1 MPIEKIVIAGGGV
14 AAWLS
19 ALALARHTT
28 CAIIVLEEGEDFS
41 LGLPLA
47 VETTLPSILKFHE
60 LVGLD
65 TNQVVTQTGSSY
77 ALGRALSNWT
87 MNPAPAFHPYGDI
100 GASLGPIGFQHLVS
114 RLRDEGLAV
123 NFANYSLGALCAQS
137 DRFAPPRLDSRSVLS
152 TMAFGLHL
160 NISEYRHLI
169 RNTAMLLGVE
179 KLDGQPTKLT
189 LDDKG
194 VILSFDTNT
203 GHTLN
208 GDLFIDCTGQ
218 ARRLARELPHFGFED
233 WSHWLP
239 CNHARTVTSCATMPP
254 QLYAHIDAHLTG
266 WQRFAATQTS
276 MEELVITNSKSPDGF
291 AFCSGR
297 IASPWMGNCIAIG
310 GSAAIIDPLASTQL
324 HLAGKAIERLLKL
337 FPNDKAATVEAS
349 EYNRQTIEELEGAR
363 DFAIAHYK
371 CNGRIGEAF
380 WDDCRSMTVPDR
392 LAHKVALYESCG
404 RMALHD
410 EESFEQWDWISVF
423 DASGVRPRNYDTMAK
438 VIPKDRIETFLAQVR
453 TVMLKAV
460 GSMPTQQE
468 YLQLGK
474 DAA

>member
-1 MPIEKIVIAGGGV
+1 MPIEKIVIAGGGI

-28 CAIIVLEEGEDFS
+28 CAIIVLDDGEDFS
-41 LGLPLA
+41 LGLPLS
-47 VETTLPSILKFHE
+47 VETTLPSISQLHE

-87 MNPAPAFHPYGDI
+87 MNSATAFHPYGDI

-114 RLRDEGLAV
+114 RLRGDGEIV

-137 DRFAPPRLDSRSVLS
+137 GRFAPPYADSRSVLS
-152 TMAFGLHL
+152 TMTFGLHL
-160 NISEYRHLI
+160 NISEYRNLVKSA
-169 RNTAMLLGVE
+169 AMQLGVE
-179 KLDGQPTKLT
+179 TLPGQPTKLT
-189 LDDKG
+189 LDDRG
-194 VILSFDTNT
+194 VILSLNTNT
-203 GHTLN
+203 DQTIS
-208 GDLFIDCTGQ
+208 GDLFLDCTGQ
-218 ARRLARELPHFGFED
+218 PRLLATKLPHFGFQD

-239 CNHARTVTSCATMPP
+239 CNHVRTDKSRASTPP
-254 QLYAHIDAHLTG
+254 QLYAHIDAHETG
-266 WQRFAATQTS
+266 WQRFAATQTA
-276 MEELVITNSKSPDGF
+276 MEELVISTSNAPDGF

-297 IASPWMGNCIAIG
+297 IALPWMGNCIAIG
-310 GSAAIIDPLASTQL
+310 GSAAIMEPLASTQL
-324 HLAGKAIERLLKL
+324 HLVGTAIERLLKL
-337 FPNDKAATVEAS
+337 FPNDSAATVEAS

-392 LAHKVALYESCG
+392 LAHKIALYESCG
-404 RMALHD
+404 RIALHD

-423 DASGVRPRNYDTMAK
+423 DALGVRPRNYDAMAK
-438 VIPKDRIETFLAQVR
+438 VVPKDRIETFLAQVR
-453 TVMLKAV
+453 AAMLKAV
-460 GSMPTQQE
+460 GSLPTQQE
-468 YLQLGK
+468 YLKLG
-474 DAA
+474 DVAA